1 MPSREK
7 RHATSPLS
15 SALGVTL
22 GLERPG
28 PIFLRRRCG
37 DRVELLQKV
46 AVTDDRMTILINLR
60 LQRPIQHRAE
70 VADLLGIKGNVSQLD
85 YITLSRRRAA

>member
-1 MPSREK
+1 
-7 RHATSPLS
+7 
-15 SALGVTL
+15 
-22 GLERPG
+22 
-28 PIFLRRRCG
+28 
-37 DRVELLQKV
+37 
-46 AVTDDRMTILINLR
+46 MTILINLR